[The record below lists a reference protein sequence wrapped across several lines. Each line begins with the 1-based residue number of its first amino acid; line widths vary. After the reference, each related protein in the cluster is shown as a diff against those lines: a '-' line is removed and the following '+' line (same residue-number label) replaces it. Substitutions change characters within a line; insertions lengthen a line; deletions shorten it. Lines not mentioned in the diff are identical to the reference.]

1 MEIEQ
6 LQYFKTVATMQHMT
20 RAAEVLA
27 ISQPA
32 LSKSIANIEQH
43 LGVPLFNR
51 EGRSIYL
58 NRFGELFLQ
67 SVNVIL
73 DEYDRIKEEFEDII
87 KPGSGEVSF
96 GFIHTLGMEIVPEL
110 IASTSEA
117 FPNMQFSLTQAT
129 SLSLLK
135 RLEEGAI
142 DLCLSQK
149 IESRVIEIET
159 EELFVE
165 ELFVIVPT
173 THPLAQQDAVKY
185 DEVKNEPFIAIKKG
199 NSLRQLVD
207 ELFLEQGIVLN
218 TTFAAEEMHTVAGFV
233 GAGMGISVIPNIKG
247 LDRYKVKRLKLD
259 RLATAPFVFH
269 GQKIVI
275 CLQQH
280 LSLNNI
286 YCSIFSKE
294 KSEQYGAKS
303 I

>member
-20 RAAEVLA
+20 RAAEVLN

-247 LDRYKVKRLKLD
+247 LDHYKVKRLKLD
-259 RLATAPFVFH
+259 PPCYRSVCVSWAKNRYLPPAASEFK
-269 GQKIVI
+269 QYL
-275 CLQQH
+275 LQYFQQR
-280 LSLNNI
+280 
-286 YCSIFSKE
+286 E
-294 KSEQYGAKS
+294 E
-303 I
+303 

>member
-20 RAAEVLA
+20 RAAEILA

-32 LSKSIANIEQH
+32 LSKSIANIEQN

-173 THPLAQQDAVKY
+173 THPLAQQDAVKFE
-185 DEVKNEPFIAIKKG
+185 EVKNEPFIAIKKG

-207 ELFLEQGIVLN
+207 ELFLERGIVLN

-247 LDRYKVKRLKLD
+247 LDHYKVKRLKLD
-259 RLATAPFVFH
+259 PPCYRSVCVSWAKNRYLPPAVSEFKQYLLDYF
-269 GQKIVI
+269 
-275 CLQQH
+275 QQR
-280 LSLNNI
+280 
-286 YCSIFSKE
+286 E
-294 KSEQYGAKS
+294 E
-303 I
+303 

>member
-20 RAAEVLA
+20 RASEVLS

-32 LSKSIANIEQH
+32 LSKSIANIEH
-43 LGVPLFNR
+43 VLGVPLFDR
-51 EGRSIYL
+51 EGRSIFL

-67 SVNVIL
+67 SVNIIL

-96 GFIHTLGMEIVPEL
+96 GFIHTLGMEVVPEL
-110 IASTSEA
+110 IASMTVE
-117 FPNMQFSLTQAT
+117 FPNMQISLTQAT
-129 SLSLLK
+129 SLNLLK

-149 IESRVIEIET
+149 IESKVIEVMT

-165 ELFVIVPT
+165 ELFVIVPKK
-173 THPLAQQDAVKY
+173 HPLAKLNHVKLE
-185 DEVKNEPFIAIKKG
+185 DIKNEPFIAIKKG

-207 ELFLEQGIVLN
+207 ELFVKEKIELN

-233 GAGMGISVIPNIKG
+233 SAGMGVSLIPNIKG
-247 LDRYKVKRLKLD
+247 LDNYDVKRLKVDPPCYRSVGVSWAKNRYLPPA
-259 RLATAPFVFH
+259 ATEF
-269 GQKIVI
+269 K
-275 CLQQH
+275 
-280 LSLNNI
+280 
-286 YCSIFSKE
+286 
-294 KSEQYGAKS
+294 QYLMEYFQNK
-303 I
+303 

>member
-110 IASTSEA
+110 IASTSEV

-149 IESRVIEIET
+149 IESKVIEIET

-247 LDRYKVKRLKLD
+247 LDHYKVKRLKLNPPCY
-259 RLATAPFVFH
+259 RSVCVSWAKNRYLPPAASEFK
-269 GQKIVI
+269 QYL
-275 CLQQH
+275 LQYFQQR
-280 LSLNNI
+280 
-286 YCSIFSKE
+286 E
-294 KSEQYGAKS
+294 E
-303 I
+303 

>member
-6 LQYFKTVATMQHMT
+6 LKYFKTVATMQHMT

-67 SVNVIL
+67 SVNIIL
-73 DEYDRIKEEFEDII
+73 EEYERIKEEFEDII

-110 IASTSEA
+110 IASTTA
-117 FPNMQFSLTQAT
+117 TFPNMQFSLTQAT
-129 SLSLLK
+129 SLNLLK

-149 IESRVIEIET
+149 IESKVIEIET

-173 THPLAQQDAVKY
+173 THPLSKRESVKLE
-185 DEVKNEPFIAIKKG
+185 EVKSEPFIAIKKG

-207 ELFLEQGIVLN
+207 ELFLEEGIELK

-233 GAGMGISVIPNIKG
+233 SAGMGISLIPNIKG
-247 LDRYKVKRLKLD
+247 LDHYKVKCLKVDPPRYRSVGVSWAKNRYLPPAATEFKQYLLD
-259 RLATAPFVFH
+259 YF
-269 GQKIVI
+269 
-275 CLQQH
+275 QQRD
-280 LSLNNI
+280 
-286 YCSIFSKE
+286 E
-294 KSEQYGAKS
+294 
-303 I
+303 

>member
-32 LSKSIANIEQH
+32 LSKSIANIEQN

-149 IESRVIEIET
+149 IESKVIEIET

-173 THPLAQQDAVKY
+173 THPLAQQDAVKFE
-185 DEVKNEPFIAIKKG
+185 EVKNEPFIAIKKG

-247 LDRYKVKRLKLD
+247 LNHYKVKRLKLD
-259 RLATAPFVFH
+259 PPCYRSVCVSWAKNRYLPPAVSEFKQYLLDYF
-269 GQKIVI
+269 
-275 CLQQH
+275 QQR
-280 LSLNNI
+280 
-286 YCSIFSKE
+286 E
-294 KSEQYGAKS
+294 E
-303 I
+303 

>member
-67 SVNVIL
+67 SVNIIL

-129 SLSLLK
+129 SLNLLK

-173 THPLAQQDAVKY
+173 THPLAQQDAVKFE
-185 DEVKNEPFIAIKKG
+185 EVKNEPFIAIKKG

-207 ELFLEQGIVLN
+207 ELFLERGIALN

-247 LDRYKVKRLKLD
+247 LDHYKVKRLKLD
-259 RLATAPFVFH
+259 PPCFRSVCVSWAKNRYLPPAVSEFKQYLLDYFK
-269 GQKIVI
+269 QK
-275 CLQQH
+275 
-280 LSLNNI
+280 
-286 YCSIFSKE
+286 E
-294 KSEQYGAKS
+294 E
-303 I
+303 

>member
-32 LSKSIANIEQH
+32 LSKSIASIEQQ

-58 NRFGELFLQ
+58 NRFGALFLQ
-67 SVNVIL
+67 SVDVIL
-73 DEYDRIKEEFEDII
+73 EEYERIREEFEDII

-96 GFIHTLGMEIVPEL
+96 GFIHTLGMEVVPEL
-110 IASTSEA
+110 IAATTHQ

-129 SLSLLK
+129 SLNLLK

-149 IESRVIEIET
+149 IASKVIEIET
-159 EELFVE
+159 QELFEE

-173 THPLAQQDAVKY
+173 KHPLAQQQSVKLE
-185 DEVKNEPFIAIKKG
+185 EVKNESFIAIKKG
-199 NSLRQLVD
+199 NSLRQLID
-207 ELFLEQGIVLN
+207 ELFLDAGIELK

-233 GAGMGISVIPNIKG
+233 SAGMGISVIPNIKG
-247 LDRYKVKRLKLD
+247 LDDYNVKRLKVDPPCYRSVGVSWAKNRYLPPA
-259 RLATAPFVFH
+259 ATEFKQYLVQYF
-269 GQKIVI
+269 
-275 CLQQH
+275 QQR
-280 LSLNNI
+280 
-286 YCSIFSKE
+286 E
-294 KSEQYGAKS
+294 E
-303 I
+303 

>member
-67 SVNVIL
+67 SVNIIL

-129 SLSLLK
+129 SLNLLK

-173 THPLAQQDAVKY
+173 THPLAQQDAVKFE
-185 DEVKNEPFIAIKKG
+185 DVKNEPFIAIKKG

-207 ELFLEQGIVLN
+207 ELFLERGIALN

-247 LDRYKVKRLKLD
+247 LDHYKVKRLKLD
-259 RLATAPFVFH
+259 PPCFRSVCVSWAKNRYLPPAVSEFKQYLLDYFK
-269 GQKIVI
+269 QK
-275 CLQQH
+275 
-280 LSLNNI
+280 
-286 YCSIFSKE
+286 E
-294 KSEQYGAKS
+294 E
-303 I
+303 

>member
-149 IESRVIEIET
+149 IESKVIEIET

-173 THPLAQQDAVKY
+173 THPLAQQEAVKFE
-185 DEVKNEPFIAIKKG
+185 EVKSEPFIAIKKG

-247 LDRYKVKRLKLD
+247 LDHYKVKRLKLD
-259 RLATAPFVFH
+259 PPCYRSVCVSWAKNRYLPPAVAEFK
-269 GQKIVI
+269 QYL
-275 CLQQH
+275 LQYFQQR
-280 LSLNNI
+280 
-286 YCSIFSKE
+286 E
-294 KSEQYGAKS
+294 E
-303 I
+303 

>member
-173 THPLAQQDAVKY
+173 RHPLAQQDAVKY

-247 LDRYKVKRLKLD
+247 LDHYKVKRLKLD
-259 RLATAPFVFH
+259 PPCYRSVCVSWAKNRYLPPAASEFK
-269 GQKIVI
+269 QYL
-275 CLQQH
+275 LQYFQQR
-280 LSLNNI
+280 
-286 YCSIFSKE
+286 E
-294 KSEQYGAKS
+294 E
-303 I
+303 

>member
-32 LSKSIANIEQH
+32 LSKSIASIEQK

-67 SVNVIL
+67 SVDIIL
-73 DEYDRIKEEFEDII
+73 AEYERIREEFEDII
-87 KPGSGEVSF
+87 RPGSGEVSF
-96 GFIHTLGMEIVPEL
+96 GFIHTLGMEVVPEL
-110 IASTSEA
+110 IAATTKQ

-129 SLSLLK
+129 SLNLLK

-149 IESRVIEIET
+149 IESKVIDIET

-165 ELFVIVPT
+165 ELFVIVPM
-173 THPLAQQDAVKY
+173 THPLAKQTSVKLE
-185 DEVKNEPFIAIKKG
+185 DVKNEPFIAIKKG
-199 NSLRQLVD
+199 NSLRHLVD
-207 ELFLEQGIVLN
+207 ELFLKAGIELK

-233 GAGMGISVIPNIKG
+233 SAGMGISMIPNIKG
-247 LDRYKVKRLKLD
+247 LDDYKVKRLKVDPPCYRSVGVSWAKNRYLPPAASEFKQYLVEYFNE
-259 RLATAPFVFH
+259 R
-269 GQKIVI
+269 
-275 CLQQH
+275 
-280 LSLNNI
+280 
-286 YCSIFSKE
+286 KE
-294 KSEQYGAKS
+294 
-303 I
+303 

>member
-32 LSKSIANIEQH
+32 LSKSIANIEQN

-110 IASTSEA
+110 IATTSEA

-173 THPLAQQDAVKY
+173 THPLAQQDAVKFE
-185 DEVKNEPFIAIKKG
+185 EVKNEPFIAIKKG

-207 ELFLEQGIVLN
+207 ELFLERGIVLN

-247 LDRYKVKRLKLD
+247 LDHYKVKRLKLD
-259 RLATAPFVFH
+259 PPCYRSVCVSWAKNRYLPPAVSEFKQYLLDYF
-269 GQKIVI
+269 
-275 CLQQH
+275 QQR
-280 LSLNNI
+280 
-286 YCSIFSKE
+286 E
-294 KSEQYGAKS
+294 E
-303 I
+303 

>member
-58 NRFGELFLQ
+58 NRFGELFLK

-110 IASTSEA
+110 IATTSEA

-173 THPLAQQDAVKY
+173 THPLAQQDAVKFE
-185 DEVKNEPFIAIKKG
+185 EVKNEPFIAIKKG

-207 ELFLEQGIVLN
+207 ELFLERGIVLN

-247 LDRYKVKRLKLD
+247 LDHYKVKRLKLD
-259 RLATAPFVFH
+259 PPCYRSVCVSWAKNRYLPPAVSEFKQYLLDYF
-269 GQKIVI
+269 
-275 CLQQH
+275 QQR
-280 LSLNNI
+280 
-286 YCSIFSKE
+286 E
-294 KSEQYGAKS
+294 E
-303 I
+303 

>member
-247 LDRYKVKRLKLD
+247 LDHYKVKRLKLD
-259 RLATAPFVFH
+259 PPCYRSVCVSWAKNRYLPPAASEFK
-269 GQKIVI
+269 QYL
-275 CLQQH
+275 LQYFQQR
-280 LSLNNI
+280 
-286 YCSIFSKE
+286 E
-294 KSEQYGAKS
+294 E
-303 I
+303 

>member
-67 SVNVIL
+67 SVNIIL

-173 THPLAQQDAVKY
+173 THPLAQQDAVKFE
-185 DEVKNEPFIAIKKG
+185 EVKNEPFIAIKKG

-207 ELFLEQGIVLN
+207 ELFLERGIVLN
-218 TTFAAEEMHTVAGFV
+218 TTFTAERSEERRV
-233 GAGMGISVIPNIKG
+233 GKEC
-247 LDRYKVKRLKLD
+247 RY
-259 RLATAPFVFH
+259 
-269 GQKIVI
+269 
-275 CLQQH
+275 
-280 LSLNNI
+280 
-286 YCSIFSKE
+286 
-294 KSEQYGAKS
+294 
-303 I
+303 

>member
-6 LQYFKTVATMQHMT
+6 LQYFRTVATMQHMT

-32 LSKSIANIEQH
+32 LSKSIASIEQQ

-67 SVNVIL
+67 SVEIIL
-73 DEYDRIKEEFEDII
+73 EEYERIREEFEDII

-96 GFIHTLGMEIVPEL
+96 GFIHTLGMEVVPEL
-110 IASTSEA
+110 IAATTKQ

-129 SLSLLK
+129 SLNLLK

-149 IESRVIEIET
+149 IESKVIDIET
-159 EELFVE
+159 EELFME

-173 THPLAQQDAVKY
+173 THPLTKQT
-185 DEVKNEPFIAIKKG
+185 EVKLEDVQNETFIAIKKG

-207 ELFLEQGIVLN
+207 ELFLDAGIELK
-218 TTFAAEEMHTVAGFV
+218 TAFAAEEMHTVAGFV
-233 GAGMGISVIPNIKG
+233 GAGMGISLIPNIKG
-247 LDRYKVKRLKLD
+247 LDHYKVKRLKVD
-259 RLATAPFVFH
+259 PPCYRSV
-269 GQKIVI
+269 GV
-275 CLQQH
+275 
-280 LSLNNI
+280 SW
-286 YCSIFSKE
+286 
-294 KSEQYGAKS
+294 AKNRYLPPAAAEFKHYLVDYFKQREE
-303 I
+303 

>member
-32 LSKSIANIEQH
+32 LSKSIANIEQN

-173 THPLAQQDAVKY
+173 THPLAKQDAVKFE
-185 DEVKNEPFIAIKKG
+185 EVKNEPFIAIKKG

-207 ELFLEQGIVLN
+207 ELFLERGIALN

-247 LDRYKVKRLKLD
+247 LDHYKVKRLKLD
-259 RLATAPFVFH
+259 PPCYRSVCVSWAKNRYLPPAVSEFKQYLLDYF
-269 GQKIVI
+269 
-275 CLQQH
+275 QQR
-280 LSLNNI
+280 
-286 YCSIFSKE
+286 E
-294 KSEQYGAKS
+294 E
-303 I
+303 